1 MEWHMTTVK
10 QILARKG
17 HQVWTIGADQTVF
30 EALRLMGEKEIG
42 ALGVM
47 AGEQLIGI
55 LSERDYARKVVL
67 QGRTSRETLVG
78 EIMTT
83 PAITVDPEQTVAAC
97 MALMTEHRIRHLP
110 VLVRTNLIGMI
121 SQGDLVKSIIDEQQF
136 IIGQLESYI
145 TR

>member
-83 PAITVDPEQTVAAC
+83 PDGGSVHGAHD
-97 MALMTEHRIRHLP
+97 
-110 VLVRTNLIGMI
+110 
-121 SQGDLVKSIIDEQQF
+121 
-136 IIGQLESYI
+136 
-145 TR
+145 

>member
-110 VLVRTNLIGMI
+110 VLARTNLIGMI

>member
-17 HQVWTIGADQTVF
+17 HQGWTIGADQTVF

-110 VLVRTNLIGMI
+110 VLARTNLIGMI

>member
-110 VLVRTNLIGMI
+110 VLARTNLLGMI

>member
-1 MEWHMTTVK
+1 VAH
-10 QILARKG
+10 
-17 HQVWTIGADQTVF
+17 ADQTVF

-110 VLVRTNLIGMI
+110 VLARTNLIGMI